1 VTHLYSLCLNVDV
14 HNTDWQAPTLGR
26 WRVREDDILSLRH
39 QGHAFSGAPTWTLAT
54 ELGLSSSSRQ
64 HTSRQRSSSVRL
76 LTSTSSLDTWL
87 GWRVRLGGLP
97 HHGWHPIGRG
107 CAKWSWSSIAEGG
120 CSGRHD
126 VHASSPVVEKAQL
139 RHRRRGRAG
148 HGDPLDL
155 SWITT

>member
-1 VTHLYSLCLNVDV
+1 VG
-14 HNTDWQAPTLGR
+14 PTVSDPPLLPLLERRRAQHRLASSNLGAMAG
-26 WRVREDDILSLRH
+26 
-39 QGHAFSGAPTWTLAT
+39 QGGHAFSGAPTWTLAT
-54 ELGLSSSSRQ
+54 ELGLSSSSGQ